1 MLPYGA
7 TWWMMPVFAHTSPM
21 YLEMPGRPAEARESA
36 GVLLEQLSYM
46 ERWAAERANFPTPEN
61 KREAMEL
68 LAKARAKY
76 EGLR

>member
-1 MLPYGA
+1 MA
-7 TWWMMPVFAHTSPM
+7 
-21 YLEMPGRPAEARESA
+21 GRPADARESA

-76 EGLR
+76 EGLTK